1 MAVYKTQTWHDLP
14 EPYCSDFRY
23 FLCVVWKHLGL
34 PDPTPIQLDI
44 AEYMQHGPK
53 RRIIEGYRGVGKSWM
68 AAAFVLWRLRLD
80 PQQKIMV
87 NSASG
92 AEAKNF
98 TTFCL
103 QLIRDMQILRCLEPR
118 REEQR
123 AAVHAFDVGPAK
135 PDKSPS
141 VKSVGIFGQITGSR
155 ADLIIP
161 DDIETP
167 TTSWSVGM
175 REKLLSAVGEYNAIL
190 KPGGEVMYLGTPQ
203 TEESIYN
210 KLLHKGFSSR
220 IWPARY
226 PEKPEKYGD
235 LLAPVVLEHC
245 LELKGKPV
253 DPGRF
258 SEMDLLEREVS
269 YGRSA
274 FALQFQLDTTLSDLE
289 RFPLRLSDLMVMEVS
304 DHAPEK
310 LVWSSGA
317 EYRIT
322 DLPAVGFS
330 GDYYHR
336 PAYIHG
342 DWLPFQGVVM
352 FIDPSGRGADE
363 TAYAVVAHL
372 NGNLFLLEVGAY
384 RDGYT
389 DPVLEGMAAAAKR
402 NKVNL
407 IVLEDQFGQGMLE
420 SLLKPHLQI
429 QHPCTIETVRSN
441 VQKERRIISALEP
454 VLNQHRLIVNRSVV
468 EGDSRGRD
476 DDAAE
481 VKLSYQLFHQLTHIT
496 VDKNCLQHDD
506 RLDAVAGAVQYWN
519 ESLAI
524 DEDRAIAERKSEL
537 WDLELEAF
545 MGNIDGALDA
555 QFLGV
560 ALADLPKTSGKATW
574 LPPRPTTAA

>member
-1 MAVYKTQTWHDLP
+1 MNGASANWQPLP
-14 EPYCSDFRY
+14 EPFASDFRY
-23 FLCVVWKHLGL
+23 WLCIVWKHLGL
-34 PDPTPIQLDI
+34 PDPTPIQLDV

-53 RRIIEGYRGVGKSWM
+53 RRIIQGYRGVGKSWM
-68 AAAFVLWRLRLD
+68 AAAYVLWRLRLD

-103 QLIRDMQILRCLEPR
+103 QLIRDMPVLHCLEPR

-123 AAVHAFDVGPAK
+123 SAVNAFDVSPSK

-175 REKLLSAVGEYNAIL
+175 REKLLAAVGEYNAIL

-210 KLLHKGFSSR
+210 KLLTKGFSTR

-235 LLAPVVLEHC
+235 NLAPVVLRDC
-245 LELKGKPV
+245 LDLKGKPV

-258 SEMDLLEREVS
+258 SDMDLLEREVS

-304 DHAPEK
+304 DHTPEK

-317 EYRIT
+317 EYRLT
-322 DLPAVGFS
+322 DLPAVGFT

-336 PAYIHG
+336 PAFIHG
-342 DWLPFQGVVM
+342 DWLAFQGCVM

-363 TAYAVVAHL
+363 TAYAIVAHL

-384 RDGYT
+384 REGYT
-389 DPVLEGMAAAAKR
+389 DVVLEGLAQAAKR
-402 NKVNL
+402 HKVNL
-407 IVLEDQFGQGMLE
+407 ILLEDQFGQGMLE
-420 SLLKPHLQI
+420 SLLKPHLQVH
-429 QHPCTIETVRSN
+429 HPCTVEPVRSN
-441 VQKERRIISALEP
+441 MQKERRIISALEP
-454 VLNQHRLIVNRSVV
+454 VLNQHRLVVNRSVV
-468 EGDSRGRD
+468 ENDSRGRSE
-476 DDAAE
+476 DAAE
-481 VKLSYQLFHQLTHIT
+481 VKLGYQLFHQLTHIT
-496 VDKNCLQHDD
+496 VDRNCLQHDD
-506 RLDAVAGAVQYWN
+506 RLDALAGAIQYWN

-524 DEDRAIAERKSEL
+524 DEDRAIAERRAEL
-537 WDLELEAF
+537 WDLELQAF
-545 MGNIDGALDA
+545 TGELEGAVDA
-555 QFLGV
+555 KFLGI
-560 ALADLPKTSGKATW
+560 ALEDLPKARGQGTW
-574 LPPRPTTAA
+574 IPARSAR

>member
-1 MAVYKTQTWHDLP
+1 VLQPSTTWQPLP
-14 EPYCSDFRY
+14 EPFNADFRY
-23 FLCVVWKHLGL
+23 WLCIVWKHLGL
-34 PDPTPIQLDI
+34 PDPTPIQLDV

-53 RRIIEGYRGVGKSWM
+53 RRVIQGYRGVGKSWM
-68 AAAFVLWRLRLD
+68 AAAYVLWRLRKD

-92 AEAKNF
+92 AEARNF

-103 QLIRDMQILRCLEPR
+103 QLIRDMPVLQCLEPR
-118 REEQR
+118 REDQR
-123 AAVHAFDVGPAK
+123 SAVNAFDVSYAK

-175 REKLLSAVGEYNAIL
+175 REKLLAAVGEYNAIL

-210 KLLHKGFSSR
+210 KLLLKGFSTR

-235 LLAPVVLEHC
+235 SLAPIVQERC

-258 SEMDLLEREVS
+258 SDMDLLEREVS

-289 RFPLRLSDLMVMEVS
+289 RFPLRVSDLMVMEVS

-317 EYRIT
+317 EYRLT
-322 DLPAVGFS
+322 DLPAVGFT

-336 PAYIHG
+336 PAFIHG
-342 DWLPFQGVVM
+342 DWLAFQGCVM
-352 FIDPSGRGADE
+352 FIDPSGRGTDE
-363 TAYAVVAHL
+363 TAYAIVAHL
-372 NGNLFLLEVGAY
+372 NGNLFLLEMGAF
-384 RDGYT
+384 RQGYT
-389 DPVLEGMAAAAKR
+389 DPVLEGIAQAAKR
-402 NKVNL
+402 HKVNL
-407 IVLEDQFGQGMLE
+407 ILLEDQFGQGMLA
-420 SLLKPHLQI
+420 SLLKPHLQLH
-429 QHPCTIETVRSN
+429 HPCTIEPVRSN
-441 VQKERRIISALEP
+441 IQKERRIISALEP
-454 VLNQHRLIVNRSVV
+454 VLNQHRLVVNRSVV
-468 EGDSRGRD
+468 ENDSRGRD
-476 DDAAE
+476 EDAAE
-481 VKLSYQLFHQLTHIT
+481 VKLAYQLFHQLTHIT
-496 VDKNCLQHDD
+496 VDRNCLQHDD
-506 RLDAVAGAVQYWN
+506 RLDALAGAIQYWN

-524 DEDRAIAERKSEL
+524 DEDRAIAERRSEL
-537 WDLELEAF
+537 WDLELDAY
-545 MGNIDGALDA
+545 MGNIEGAVDA

-560 ALADLPKTSGKATW
+560 ALEDLPKARGQEAW
-574 LPPRPTTAA
+574 FAARPARAA

>member
-1 MAVYKTQTWHDLP
+1 MATGKPSNWQDLP
-14 EPYCSDFRY
+14 EPFASDFRY
-23 FLCVVWKHLGL
+23 FLCIVWKHLGL
-34 PDPTPIQLDI
+34 PDPTPIQLDV

-53 RRIIEGYRGVGKSWM
+53 RRIIQGYRGVGKSWM

-103 QLIRDMQILRCLEPR
+103 QLIRDMPVLQCLEPR

-123 AAVHAFDVGPAK
+123 SAVNAFDVSYSK

-175 REKLLSAVGEYNAIL
+175 REKLLAAVGEYNAIL

-210 KLLHKGFSSR
+210 KLQLKGFSTR

-226 PEKPEKYGD
+226 PEKPEKYGEN
-235 LLAPVVLEHC
+235 LAPVVLEGCHD
-245 LELKGKPV
+245 LKGKPV

-258 SEMDLLEREVS
+258 SDMDLLEREVS

-289 RFPLRLSDLMVMEVS
+289 RFPLRLSDLIVMEVS

-317 EYRIT
+317 EYRLT
-322 DLPAVGFS
+322 DLPAVGFT

-336 PAYIHG
+336 PAFIHG
-342 DWLPFQGVVM
+342 DWLPFQGCVM
-352 FIDPSGRGADE
+352 FIDPSGRGSDE
-363 TAYAVVAHL
+363 TAYAIVAHL

-384 RDGYT
+384 REGYT
-389 DPVLEGMAAAAKR
+389 DVVLEGLAQAAKR
-402 NKVNL
+402 HKVNL
-407 IVLEDQFGQGMLE
+407 ILLEDQFGQGMLE
-420 SLLKPHLQI
+420 ALLKPHLQLH
-429 QHPCTIETVRSN
+429 HPCTVEPVRSN
-441 VQKERRIISALEP
+441 MQKERRIISALEP

-468 EGDSRGRD
+468 ENDSRGRD
-476 DDAAE
+476 QDAAE
-481 VKLSYQLFHQLTHIT
+481 VKLAYQLFHQLTHIT
-496 VDKNCLQHDD
+496 VEKNCLQHDD
-506 RLDAVAGAVQYWN
+506 RLDALAGAIQYWN

-524 DEDRAIAERKSEL
+524 DEDRAIAERKAEL
-537 WDLELEAF
+537 WDLELQAY
-545 MGNIDGALDA
+545 MGDLEGYIDA
-555 QFLGV
+555 QFLGASV
-560 ALADLPKTSGKATW
+560 EKLPKATGKETW
-574 LPPRPTTAA
+574 FAARSAR

>member
-1 MAVYKTQTWHDLP
+1 MPRPTGTWHDLP
-14 EPYCSDFRY
+14 EPFASDFRY
-23 FLCVVWKHLGL
+23 FLCVVWKHMGL

-44 AEYMQHGPK
+44 AHFMQHGPK
-53 RRIIEGYRGVGKSWM
+53 RRIIQGYRGVGKSWM

-103 QLIRDMQILRCLEPR
+103 QLIRDMPILQCLEPQ

-123 AAVHAFDVGPAK
+123 SAVHAFDVRQAK

-167 TTSWSVGM
+167 ATSWSVGM
-175 REKLLSAVGEYNAIL
+175 REKLLAAVGEYNAIL

-210 KLLHKGFSSR
+210 KLLHKGFTTR

-226 PEKPEKYGD
+226 PEKPEKYGEN
-235 LLAPVVLEHC
+235 LAPIVHDHVAD
-245 LELKGKPV
+245 LKGKPV

-274 FALQFQLDTTLSDLE
+274 FALQFQLDTSLSDLE
-289 RFPLRLSDLMVMEVS
+289 RFPLRLSDLVVLEVS

-310 LVWSSGA
+310 LVWSGGA

-336 PAYIHG
+336 PAFIHG
-342 DWLPFQGVVM
+342 DWLPFQGCAM
-352 FIDPSGRGADE
+352 FIDPSGRGQDE

-372 NGNLFLLEVGAY
+372 NGNLFLLESGAF

-389 DPVLEGMAAAAKR
+389 EAVLEGLAMAAKR

-407 IVLEDQFGQGMLE
+407 ILLEDQFGQGMLE
-420 SLLKPHLQI
+420 SLLKPYLRLH
-429 QHPCTIETVRSN
+429 HPCTVEPVRSN
-441 VQKERRIISALEP
+441 VQKERRIIAALEP
-454 VLNQHRLIVNRSVV
+454 VMNQHRLIVNRSVI
-468 EGDSRGRD
+468 ENDSRGRD
-476 DDAAE
+476 EDAVE
-481 VKLSYQLFHQLTHIT
+481 RKLAYQLFHQLTHIT
-496 VDKNCLQHDD
+496 FDKNCLQHDD
-506 RLDAVAGAVQYWN
+506 RLDALAGAVEYWN

-524 DEDRAIAERKSEL
+524 DEDKAMAERKSEL

-545 MGNIDGALDA
+545 MGNIEGAVDA
-555 QFLGV
+555 HFLGI
-560 ALADLPKTSGKATW
+560 ALADLPQKAGGSW
-574 LPPRPTTAA
+574 IPTRT